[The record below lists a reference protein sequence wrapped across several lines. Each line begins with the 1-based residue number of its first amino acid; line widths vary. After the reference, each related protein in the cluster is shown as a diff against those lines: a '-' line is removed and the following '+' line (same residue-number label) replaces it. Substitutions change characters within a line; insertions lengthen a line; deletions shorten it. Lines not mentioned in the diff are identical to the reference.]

1 MSMSPMEQS
10 ARDKAAYR
18 MRKADEA
25 EKARNDKRKTKGKIA
40 LWVAVLVGGW
50 LLIDH
55 IDDKQAAAYDAQVQA
70 KYAKWVAFR
79 EANCKVS
86 EKVYGLS
93 MTSGKFSSNDN
104 AVVYECKD
112 GIKYMMSQKVEEAI
126 KAGHGNVSFIPEV
139 K

>member
-18 MRKADEA
+18 IRKAEEQA
-25 EKARNDKRKTKGKIA
+25 NAKIA
-40 LWVAVLVGGW
+40 KWMYMSKWILFLAVLVGAW
-50 LLIDH
+50 IWIDH
-55 IDDKQAAAYDAQVQA
+55 IHDTQEAAYNAEVEA
-70 KYAKWVAFR
+70 KYAKWTAFR
-79 EANCKVS
+79 DANCKVV

-104 AVVYECKD
+104 AVVYECNN
-112 GIKYMMSQKVEEAI
+112 GIKYMMSQAAEQAV
-126 KAGHGNVSFIPEV
+126 KAGRGNASFIPEV